1 VHLSRP
7 FSLTPLNQDPSPSPA
22 TKVATK
28 RELSTTN
35 TSLSPSSKKARVEE
49 TKKPSLSSLLKKVN
63 PSSSGIPI
71 KQEGGGARSLDSK
84 DGLVAAADSSN
95 AAKTGDSAK
104 GGT

>member
-7 FSLTPLNQDPSPSPA
+7 FSLTPLNQVPSPSPA
-22 TKVATK
+22 TKVAAK

-95 AAKTGDSAK
+95 AAKTGDTAK